1 MSSEEAQAE
10 FDHAVAVLG
19 VEVEYILN
27 DRIDHGDCYVS
38 DDEPYPGLEGP
49 WVYVDH
55 GKARLLCRWA
65 TVGDGD
71 VFADEDSPDGD
82 FGDVTLDSLDLDRF
96 ARWRVDMWAV
106 EAAIFAGYRVG
117 EPSRAQAMHAV
128 FVIIRETMRAV
139 AARTRGVE
147 YRASVS
153 GTGVVEHRLEVDG
166 RLPCAWVR
174 TWPMHASDAGVEA
187 RFALAEGS
195 DYADLAFTPKPSE
208 HGGLMSASTEENL
221 DALFRLVDQ
230 AIAGGGQVRELPM

>member
-82 FGDVTLDSLDLDRF
+82 FGDVTLESLDLATEPR
-96 ARWRVDMWAV
+96 RRV
-106 EAAIFAGYRVG
+106 EAWAAEEAEAAGYRLG
-117 EPSRAQAMHAV
+117 
-128 FVIIRETMRAV
+128 
-139 AARTRGVE
+139 
-147 YRASVS
+147 
-153 GTGVVEHRLEVDG
+153 
-166 RLPCAWVR
+166 
-174 TWPMHASDAGVEA
+174 
-187 RFALAEGS
+187 
-195 DYADLAFTPKPSE
+195 
-208 HGGLMSASTEENL
+208 
-221 DALFRLVDQ
+221 
-230 AIAGGGQVRELPM
+230 